1 MNGWRVASRQFRKEG
16 RVASRQ
22 FRKEQKGQRV
32 VSSKELGLTWLYEI
46 IEKYGSWVL
55 IYKSIRLSIDNSL
68 S

>member
-1 MNGWRVASRQFRKEG
+1 MNGWRVASRQFRKE
-16 RVASRQ
+16 
-22 FRKEQKGQRV
+22 QKGQHV
-32 VSSKELGLTWLYEI
+32 VRSKELGLTWLYEI